1 MDKLITFIA
10 LFVTWMQSGSSPS
23 APQLQPPAPEP
34 RATVTAPAT
43 ADPHPDPQA
52 KFDLA
57 STGIEW
63 HRGIDS
69 VLGGD
74 RPILLF
80 QLLGDFDDAYC

>member
-1 MDKLITFIA
+1 MHKLITFIA
-10 LFVTWMQSGSSPS
+10 LFVTWLQSGSSPS
-23 APQLQPPAPEP
+23 APPAQAP
-34 RATVTAPAT
+34 RAPAVSRT
-43 ADPHPDPQA
+43 PPTQDPDAHA

-63 HRGIDS
+63 HRGLDS
-69 VLGGD
+69 VRGGK